1 MCLRGEGG
9 GDCLGFACPHPPRPR
24 LLVLRLR
31 LGVGGA
37 GEGTVQGVQLRG

>member
-24 LLVLRLR
+24 LRLLVLRLR

-37 GEGTVQGVQLRG
+37 GEGTVQGV